1 MDKKNSL
8 IKSEKSIFNK
18 IVFFFKNIFF
28 KSKKDN
34 LKIEEKKEDVK
45 LVEEKIINEE
55 ENLETDILDIDE
67 ELLLDL
73 DSEVENF
80 DIDFSSIPKY
90 VYTDGEKVDFEKE
103 KARIFEVYK
112 SIRNSTIKIEDVEI
126 IDLLKIND
134 LLKEEEKIKY
144 ERLNKLLVE
153 KSSQ

>member
-144 ERLNKLLVE
+144 ERLNIILVE